1 MESGDTVAVVPVSK
15 FEDPDQVVRRPAD
28 GRVGEFRMSPESGK
42 RVLGNPLGHCV
53 GPLGTQLKEQGG
65 HVEVMARL
73 ERVGERP
80 PAPPKVLGGEFGGH
94 GHDRPLQWFLPAT
107 L

>member
-1 MESGDTVAVVPVSK
+1 MESRDTVAVVTVSK
-15 FEDPDQVVRRPAD
+15 FDDSDQVVRRPAD

-53 GPLGTQLKEQGG
+53 GPVRPQLEEQCG

-73 ERVGERP
+73 EGVGERSP
-80 PAPPKVLGGEFGGH
+80 VPPKMLGGEFGCH
-94 GHDRPLQWFLPAT
+94 GHDHPLHGFLPAA